1 MMILSSHYIGIS
13 MLSLHCISVIAYSPS
28 ASNNY
33 HRGQSHHRGVSGSI
47 GSSSISPLH
56 PDVPPRTRP
65 LHLGAS
71 PMDVVLETP
80 VDIEDTS
87 IVVLPKKAR
96 KSSLNNSRRVVTN
109 VQQQSQITQLK
120 SVRRPASPTMRKL
133 SPRIKLQNV
142 SIKRKPKLASNSKRR
157 TKQNGDQIYSDQT
170 SRKRNTHLTSEEEIT
185 LTSQFKKLKS
195 VLKIQ
200 GELTQM
206 KSAEK
211 DLSDRSALSTD
222 KIYMTEE
229 LRRSHPAYE
238 YQPTDEEWAKACGIS
253 LIQLRRILISGRNA
267 RTRLVDGNAGL
278 VMNIAQKYFS
288 ALRRSVEGSG
298 SNGVG
303 SILTL
308 QDMVQEGTLGLIE
321 AAERFDSTKGARFST
336 YAVYWVKQRILRSIT
351 DNSRVIRLPAHVH
364 TMLRTIRRTSAE
376 MEKEIGRTPSL
387 PELAHE
393 LNMAPD
399 KLRLYTASSRSVLSL
414 EVPRGS
420 GTGGAGKSGGGDQ
433 DKRTLGDF
441 IASDSPTPQEDAEND
456 ALKRDIRAAID
467 GLGNDRE
474 RDVLIWRFGL
484 EDGNPRTVGE
494 TANILGLTKDRIRMT
509 EARALNKLRH
519 SPSDH
524 RLKDYVGEHHHRS
537 AEEVGG
543 NFYESFNP
551 RSGFETPDKAKKDT
565 LAMYSP
571 QQIWGV

>member
-1 MMILSSHYIGIS
+1 MIPLSSQYVG
-13 MLSLHCISVIAYSPS
+13 LSLISLHYTSVLAYSPP
-28 ASNNY
+28 ASNSN
-33 HRGQSHHRGVSGSI
+33 HRNQSHQGI
-47 GSSSISPLH
+47 LKNIESSSKSPLH
-56 PDVPPRTRP
+56 LDIPRRIRP
-65 LHLGAS
+65 LHLEAS
-71 PMDVVLETP
+71 PIDVVLESP
-80 VDIEDTS
+80 VDIQDTS
-87 IVVLPKKAR
+87 KTAIEKKTK
-96 KSSLNNSRRVVTN
+96 KSPINRSRRVVTN
-109 VQQQSQITQLK
+109 VQQQSQITQPKSSIDTTPSRRNSSTRIRLK
-120 SVRRPASPTMRKL
+120 
-133 SPRIKLQNV
+133 NV
-142 SIKRKPKLASNSKRR
+142 SMNRKRR
-157 TKQNGDQIYSDQT
+157 TKRNEDQLQNDKT
-170 SRKRNTHLTSEEEIT
+170 SRKRNAHLTSEEEIT
-185 LTSQFKKLKS
+185 LTSEFQKLKS

-200 GELTQM
+200 DELTQM
-206 KSAEK
+206 KIAEK
-211 DLSDRSALSTD
+211 DIYDTSASSTGN
-222 KIYMTEE
+222 IYMTEE
-229 LRRSHPAYE
+229 LRRSRPAYE
-238 YQPTDEEWAKACGIS
+238 HQPTEEEWAKACGIS
-253 LIQLRRILISGRNA
+253 VRQLRRILIAGRDA
-267 RTRLVDGNAGL
+267 KTRLVDGNAGL
-278 VMNIAQKYFS
+278 VMNISQKYFS
-288 ALRRSVEGSG
+288 DLRRSVEGSG

-321 AAERFDSTKGARFST
+321 AAERFDSSKGARFST

-364 TMLRTIRRTSAE
+364 SMLRTIRRISSE
-376 MEKEIGRTPSL
+376 MEKKIGRPPSL

-393 LNMAPD
+393 LNMTPD

-420 GTGGAGKSGGGDQ
+420 GAGGSGKAGGADQ
-433 DKRTLGDF
+433 DKRTLGDL

-494 TANILGLTKDRIRMT
+494 TADILGLTKDRIRMT

-537 AEEVGG
+537 AEEAGG

-551 RSGFETPDKAKKDT
+551 RSGFETPDGVKKDT

-571 QQIWGV
+571 EQIWGI